1 MAFGNILR
9 VSVQSEFTIHNSLKF
24 LVINHVDFVNLK
36 IRDFFFFKIQC
47 NNTEL
52 QFVLLHW
59 IYFTYVIIVGHMRSA
74 K

>member
-9 VSVQSEFTIHNSLKF
+9 VNVQSEFTIHNSLKF
-24 LVINHVDFVNLK
+24 LVINHVNFVNLK

-52 QFVLLHW
+52 QFVAFSFCYTGFILL
-59 IYFTYVIIVGHMRSA
+59 T
-74 K
+74 